1 MFKASW
7 QLVETEDVVLSLKL
21 RQLAVI
27 QLEPIFLARF
37 KTQKFSTNQQQV
49 NTHTHTHTLK
59 GKNIL
64 LGEGDGYKMTHTILL

>member
-7 QLVETEDVVLSLKL
+7 QLVQTEDVVLSRKL

-27 QLEPIFLARF
+27 QWEPIFLAHF

-49 NTHTHTHTLK
+49 NIHTHTLK